1 MRLARLVETLPA
13 INWLKTVGSLERQHP
28 PWILKGKS
36 ADLIQLPKLVLS
48 ECEFDCREIVPKLAK
63 SFRAYDAR
71 GYHRLCQ
78 EPRERNTCSTTSSV
92 FRDWSY
98 YVEDIPGPLFV
109 HDGKIV
115 FTAARIRGVLV
126 GPTELAG
133 KQAAGKRTPHE
144 QADLFGF
151 QQRSDFPFQI
161 AAGDRVIGLKR
172 VESGQVPELGDAE
185 GFGDLPC
192 LPVGAAD
199 VANLSLLHQGVES
212 AKRLFDRSDG
222 IVAVDLVQIDMVGL
236 QTAKTGLH
244 TVHNVASR
252 SPEFIP
258 ARADAAIVL
267 RRDHNILPC
276 DVKVFQRLPEN
287 LFALTLRVIVR
298 RIKEVDAAVNRSLD
312 QFIGPG
318 LANGA
323 DGLEETSAVPEC
335 HGSEAELRNQETCIA
350 ERCVLHGV
358 FLSCGAEVSLA
369 GRCRSLVW
377 ARLPFEL
384 ARIVDLVG
392 SAWPLRRRCRHREG
406 SPGELRAEAGSFE
419 FGSSH
424 DRSLLSIRPY
434 F

>member
-1 MRLARLVETLPA
+1 MRLFRLAETLPA
-13 INWLKTVGSLERQHP
+13 INWLQTVGSLEWQHP
-28 PWILKGKS
+28 PWIFRGKH
-36 ADLIQLPKLVLS
+36 ADLVQLPKLVLG
-48 ECEFDCREIVPKLAK
+48 EYEFSRREIILKLVEA
-63 SFRAYDAR
+63 FRANDDR
-71 GYHRLCQ
+71 GYYRLGQ
-78 EPRERNTCSTTSSV
+78 EPCDRETRRTTPMRFGDRSHH
-92 FRDWSY
+92 
-98 YVEDIPGPLFV
+98 VEDIPGPLFV
-109 HDGKIV
+109 HDGKVV
-115 FTAARIRGVLV
+115 FTPARICGLLV
-126 GPTELAG
+126 CPAELAG

-151 QQRSDFPFQI
+151 QQGNDFPFEI

-172 VESGQVPELGDAE
+172 VESGQVSELGDAE

-252 SPEFIP
+252 SPDVIP
-258 ARADAAIVL
+258 PRADAAIDL

-276 DVKVFQRLPEN
+276 DVKVFQRLAEN

-298 RIKEVDAAVNRSLD
+298 RIKEVDAAVNRRLD

-323 DGLEETSAVPEC
+323 DGLEEPSSVPEG